1 MKSYSPESTSDF
13 HAWCM
18 EMYYINKE
26 ERLAYKDKPI
36 SFDEY
41 MVRSKTFL
49 IQEFKERK
57 LKE

>member
-1 MKSYSPESTSDF
+1 
-13 HAWCM
+13 M

-26 ERLAYKDKPI
+26 ERLSYKDKPI